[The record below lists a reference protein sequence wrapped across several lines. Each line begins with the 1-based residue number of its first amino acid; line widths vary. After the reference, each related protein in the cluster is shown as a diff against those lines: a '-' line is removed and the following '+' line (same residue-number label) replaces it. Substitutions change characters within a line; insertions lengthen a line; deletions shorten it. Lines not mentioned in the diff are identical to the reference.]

1 MSDCRAEQDAARLLD
16 AVRDDDV
23 VLAVILFGS
32 QARREGTPLSD
43 LDICLVLNPN
53 RYSELELS
61 EKRLHY
67 LKSFDFDIQIFQQLP
82 VFIRTRVLRDGRV
95 LFCRDEQELYDVA
108 FRTSQRFEDYRH
120 IYNGYLEEVASGH
133 TG

>member
-133 TG
+133 AG

>member
-1 MSDCRAEQDAARLLD
+1 MSDCKTEENTARLLD

-43 LDICLVLNPN
+43 LDICLVLNPH

-61 EKRLHY
+61 EKRLQY

-120 IYNGYLEEVASGH
+120 IYDGYLKEVASGH
-133 TG
+133 AG

>member
-1 MSDCRAEQDAARLLD
+1 MTDCRAEQDTARLLD
-16 AVRDDDV
+16 AVRDDEL

-32 QARREGTPLSD
+32 QARRESTPLSD
-43 LDICLVLNPN
+43 LDICLVLYPH

-61 EKRLHY
+61 EKRLQY

-133 TG
+133 AG